1 MSAKNNVQNGV
12 SSRAGV
18 KIPRIFSLLF
28 SGVILM
34 LPVLPTA
41 AVDDWSV
48 IEEEMALEQRARE
61 VNEGE
66 LRLLDK
72 PPEAEAHHHQNRL
85 MITERSLSDGW
96 VTMYQCH
103 SNLDKVAAS
112 QIVYNKDRIRNIKV
126 LSSQNIGSAWVEGH
140 TVQMK
145 DITAESKICISAD
158 KRALS
163 YEKGKYYLKLG
174 PFMRRFLDGY
184 YPMHVEIEVSYPVFL
199 KLISAS
205 PVDALR
211 HTNGRKSY
219 ADIDL
224 WVVGKLDIELVFSS
238 KRPAPQ

>member
-18 KIPRIFSLLF
+18 KILQIFFLLCC
-28 SGVILM
+28 GVILM
-34 LPVLPTA
+34 LPVISTA

-48 IEEEMALEQRARE
+48 IEEEAALEQRARE

-66 LRLLDK
+66 LQLLDR
-72 PPEAEAHHHQNRL
+72 PPEEAAHHHQNRL
-85 MITERSLSDGW
+85 MITERSLRDGW

-103 SNLDKVAAS
+103 SNLDKVSAS
-112 QIVYNKDRIRNIKV
+112 QIVYNKERIRNIRV
-126 LSSQNIGSAWVEGH
+126 LSSQNIGSVRVEGH

-145 DITAESKICISAD
+145 DIAAESEVCISAD

-184 YPMHVEIEVSYPVFL
+184 YPMHVQLEVCYPVFL
-199 KLISAS
+199 QLVSAS

-211 HTNGRKSY
+211 HTSGRTSY

-238 KRPAPQ
+238 KRPESQ

>member
-1 MSAKNNVQNGV
+1 MSGKNNVQNGV
-12 SSRAGV
+12 SSSAGG
-18 KIPRIFSLLF
+18 KIPRIFFLLF

-34 LPVLPTA
+34 LPLLSIA

-48 IEEEMALEQRARE
+48 MEEEMLLEQRARE

-66 LRLLDK
+66 LQLLDK
-72 PPEAEAHHHQNRL
+72 PPEAAAHHHRNRL

-103 SNLDKVAAS
+103 SNLDKVSAS
-112 QIVYNKDRIRNIKV
+112 QIVYNKDRIRNITV
-126 LSSQNIGSAWVEGH
+126 LSSQNIGSARVEGH

-145 DITAESKICISAD
+145 DIAAESRICISAD

-184 YPMHVEIEVSYPVFL
+184 YPMHVQVEVYYPVFL
-199 KLISAS
+199 QLISAS

-211 HTNGRKSY
+211 HTNGNKSY
-219 ADIDL
+219 ANIDL
-224 WVVGKLDIELVFSS
+224 WAVGKLDIELVFSS
-238 KRPAPQ
+238 RRPEAQ